1 MSHPPTTSNSL
12 DTRIVVSSL
21 WVATMIAVAFVDIFG
36 LFRPDIRAQ
45 IESGSIYVF
54 EIGQGFLLGAIIY
67 VLIPTLMIPLTLV
80 LPRRANRLT
89 NIIVASLFMVTIIG
103 GAIGE
108 WGYYVLG
115 SAFEA
120 ILLVGV
126 IVLAARWTKSAL
138 LAEKAL

>member
-1 MSHPPTTSNSL
+1 MSRPPTTNNSL

-45 IESGSIYVF
+45 IESGTIYVF

-89 NIIVASLFMVTIIG
+89 NIIVASLFLATIIG

-126 IVLAARWTKSAL
+126 IVLTARWTKPAL
-138 LAEKAL
+138 LADKAL

>member
-1 MSHPPTTSNSL
+1 
-12 DTRIVVSSL
+12 
-21 WVATMIAVAFVDIFG
+21 MIAVAFVDIFG

-45 IESGSIYVF
+45 IENGTIYIF

-67 VLIPTLMIPLTLV
+67 VLIPTLMIPLSLV

-89 NIIVASLFMVTIIG
+89 NIIVASLFLVTIIG

-120 ILLVGV
+120 VLLIGV
-126 IVLAARWTKSAL
+126 IILAARWRNPALSA
-138 LAEKAL
+138 E

>member
-1 MSHPPTTSNSL
+1 MSDLPTAHDSL
-12 DTRIVVSSL
+12 DTRLVVSSL
-21 WVATMIAVAFVDIFG
+21 WIATMIAVAFVDIFG

-45 IESGSIYVF
+45 IENGTIYVF
-54 EIGQGFLLGAIIY
+54 DIGQGFLLGAIIY

-89 NIIVASLFMVTIIG
+89 NIIVASLFLVTIIG

-108 WGYYVLG
+108 WSYYVAG

-126 IVLAARWTKSAL
+126 IILAARWTKPAL
-138 LAEKAL
+138 LTEKGL

>member
-1 MSHPPTTSNSL
+1 MSQPPTINTSL

-21 WVATMIAVAFVDIFG
+21 WSATMIAVAFVDIFG

-45 IESGSIYVF
+45 IENGTIYIF

-67 VLIPTLMIPLTLV
+67 VLIPTLMIPLSLV

-89 NIIVASLFMVTIIG
+89 NIIVASLFLVTIIG

-120 ILLVGV
+120 VLLIGV
-126 IVLAARWTKSAL
+126 IILAARWRNPALSA
-138 LAEKAL
+138 E

>member
-21 WVATMIAVAFVDIFG
+21 WVATMITVAFVDIFG

-45 IESGSIYVF
+45 IENGTIYVF

-126 IVLAARWTKSAL
+126 LVLAARWTKPAV

>member
-1 MSHPPTTSNSL
+1 MSQPPTIDTSL

-21 WVATMIAVAFVDIFG
+21 WSATMIAVAFVDIFG

-45 IESGSIYVF
+45 IENGTIYIF

-67 VLIPTLMIPLTLV
+67 VLIPTLMIPLSLV

-89 NIIVASLFMVTIIG
+89 NIIVASLFLVTIIG

-120 ILLVGV
+120 VLLIGV
-126 IVLAARWTKSAL
+126 IILAARWRNPALSA
-138 LAEKAL
+138 E

>member
-1 MSHPPTTSNSL
+1 MSQPPTINTSL

-21 WVATMIAVAFVDIFG
+21 WSATMIAVAFVDIFG

-45 IESGSIYVF
+45 IENGTIYIF
-54 EIGQGFLLGAIIY
+54 EIGQDFLLGAIIY
-67 VLIPTLMIPLTLV
+67 VLIPTLMIPLSLV

-89 NIIVASLFMVTIIG
+89 NIIVASLFLVTIIG

-120 ILLVGV
+120 VLLIGV
-126 IVLAARWTKSAL
+126 IILAARWRNPALSA
-138 LAEKAL
+138 E

>member
-1 MSHPPTTSNSL
+1 MSHPPTTNNSL

-45 IESGSIYVF
+45 IESGTIYVF

-80 LPRRANRLT
+80 LPHRANRLT

-126 IVLAARWTKSAL
+126 IVLTARWTKPAL
-138 LAEKAL
+138 LADKAL

>member
-1 MSHPPTTSNSL
+1 MTYPSAAHHRL
-12 DTRIVVSSL
+12 DPRLVVSSL
-21 WVATMIAVAFVDIFG
+21 WIATMIAVAFVDIFG

-45 IESGSIYVF
+45 IENGTIYVF

-67 VLIPTLMIPLTLV
+67 VLIPTLMIPLTLA

-89 NIIVASLFMVTIIG
+89 NIIVASAFLITVIG

-120 ILLVGV
+120 VLLAAIL
-126 IVLAARWTKSAL
+126 VLATRWRKPAL
-138 LAEKAL
+138 VQ

>member
-54 EIGQGFLLGAIIY
+54 EISQGFLLGAIIY

-126 IVLAARWTKSAL
+126 IVLAARWTNPAL
-138 LAEKAL
+138 LADKAL

>member
-1 MSHPPTTSNSL
+1 MFRPPTTNNSL

-45 IESGSIYVF
+45 IESGTIYVF

-80 LPRRANRLT
+80 LPRQANRLT
-89 NIIVASLFMVTIIG
+89 NIIVASLFLVTIIG

-126 IVLAARWTKSAL
+126 IVLTARWTKPAL
-138 LAEKAL
+138 LTDKAL

>member
-126 IVLAARWTKSAL
+126 LVLAARWTKPAV

>member
-1 MSHPPTTSNSL
+1 MSHPPTTSNSF

-21 WVATMIAVAFVDIFG
+21 WVATMIAVAFVDIFS

-126 IVLAARWTKSAL
+126 IVLAARWTKPAV

>member
-1 MSHPPTTSNSL
+1 MTYPSAAHHRL
-12 DTRIVVSSL
+12 DPRLIVSSL
-21 WVATMIAVAFVDIFG
+21 WIATMIAVAFVDIFG

-45 IESGSIYVF
+45 IETGTIYVF

-67 VLIPTLMIPLTLV
+67 VLIPTVMIPLTLV

-89 NIIVASLFMVTIIG
+89 NIVVGSLFLVTVIG

-120 ILLVGV
+120 VL
-126 IVLAARWTKSAL
+126 LAAIIILAMLWRKPAL
-138 LAEKAL
+138 AG

>member
-1 MSHPPTTSNSL
+1 MSQPPIINNSL

-21 WVATMIAVAFVDIFG
+21 WSATMIAVAFVDIFG

-45 IESGSIYVF
+45 IENGTIYVF
-54 EIGQGFLLGAIIY
+54 DIGQGFLLGAIIY
-67 VLIPTLMIPLTLV
+67 VLIPTLMIPLSLV

-89 NIIVASLFMVTIIG
+89 NIIVASLFLMTIIG

-115 SAFEA
+115 SAFEGV
-120 ILLVGV
+120 LLLGV
-126 IVLAARWTKSAL
+126 IILAARWTNPAL
-138 LAEKAL
+138 VAE

>member
-1 MSHPPTTSNSL
+1 MSQPPTINTSL

-21 WVATMIAVAFVDIFG
+21 WSATMIAVAFVDIFG

-45 IESGSIYVF
+45 IENGTIYIF

-67 VLIPTLMIPLTLV
+67 VLIPTLMIPLSLV

-89 NIIVASLFMVTIIG
+89 NIIVASLFLVTIIG

-108 WGYYVLG
+108 WGYYVFG
-115 SAFEA
+115 SVFEA
-120 ILLVGV
+120 VLLMGV
-126 IVLAARWTKSAL
+126 IILAARWRTPALSA
-138 LAEKAL
+138 E

>member
-1 MSHPPTTSNSL
+1 MSHPPTTNTSL

-21 WVATMIAVAFVDIFG
+21 WVASMIAVAFVDIFG

-45 IESGSIYVF
+45 IENGTLYIF
-54 EIGQGFLLGAIIY
+54 EIGPSFLLGSIIY
-67 VLIPTLMIPLTLV
+67 VLIPTVMIPLTLV

-89 NIIVASLFMVTIIG
+89 NITVASLFVVTIIG

-108 WGYYVLG
+108 WSYYVLA
-115 SAFEA
+115 SVLET

-126 IVLAARWTKSAL
+126 IVLATRWTKPAL

>member
-1 MSHPPTTSNSL
+1 MSRPPTTNNSL
-12 DTRIVVSSL
+12 DARIVVSSL

-45 IESGSIYVF
+45 IENGTIYVF

-80 LPRRANRLT
+80 LPRGANRLT
-89 NIIVASLFMVTIIG
+89 NIIVASLFLVTIIG

-108 WGYYVLG
+108 WSYYVLG

-120 ILLVGV
+120 VLLVGV
-126 IVLAARWTKSAL
+126 IILATRWRKPSL
-138 LAEKAL
+138 LAEKAI

>member
-126 IVLAARWTKSAL
+126 IVLAARWTNPAL

>member
-1 MSHPPTTSNSL
+1 MSRPPTTNNSL

-45 IESGSIYVF
+45 IESGTIYVF

-80 LPRRANRLT
+80 LPRQANRLT
-89 NIIVASLFMVTIIG
+89 NIIVASLFLVTIIG

-126 IVLAARWTKSAL
+126 IVLTARWTKPAL
-138 LAEKAL
+138 LADKAL

>member
-1 MSHPPTTSNSL
+1 MTYPAAPQHPL
-12 DTRIVVSSL
+12 DPRIVVSSL
-21 WVATMIAVAFVDIFG
+21 WVALMIAVAFVDIFG

-45 IESGSIYVF
+45 IENGTIYIF
-54 EIGQGFLLGAIIY
+54 DIGQGFLLGAMIY

-89 NIIVASLFMVTIIG
+89 NIIVASLFLITVIG

-115 SAFEA
+115 STFEA
-120 ILLVGV
+120 VLLGGI
-126 IVLAARWTKSAL
+126 IVMAMKWKAQALAG
-138 LAEKAL
+138 

>member
-1 MSHPPTTSNSL
+1 MSQTPTINTSL

-21 WVATMIAVAFVDIFG
+21 WSATMIAVAFVDIFG

-45 IESGSIYVF
+45 IENGTIYIF

-67 VLIPTLMIPLTLV
+67 VLIPTLMIPLSLV

-89 NIIVASLFMVTIIG
+89 NIIVASLFLVTIIG

-120 ILLVGV
+120 VLLIGV
-126 IVLAARWTKSAL
+126 IILATRWRNPALSA
-138 LAEKAL
+138 E

>member
-1 MSHPPTTSNSL
+1 MSYPPTTSNSL

-21 WVATMIAVAFVDIFG
+21 WVASIIAVAFVDIFG

-45 IESGSIYVF
+45 IENGTIYVF

-80 LPRRANRLT
+80 LPRGANRLT
-89 NIIVASLFMVTIIG
+89 NIIVASLFLVTIIG

-108 WGYYVLG
+108 WSYYVLG

-120 ILLVGV
+120 VLLVGV
-126 IVLAARWTKSAL
+126 IILATRWRKPSL
-138 LAEKAL
+138 LAEKAI

>member
-1 MSHPPTTSNSL
+1 MSHPPTTYNSL

-21 WVATMIAVAFVDIFG
+21 WVATMITVAFVDIFG

-45 IESGSIYVF
+45 IENGTIYVF

-67 VLIPTLMIPLTLV
+67 VVIPTLMIPLTLV
-80 LPRRANRLT
+80 LPRRVNRLT
-89 NIIVASLFMVTIIG
+89 NIIVASVFVVTIIG

-108 WGYYVLG
+108 WGYYILG
-115 SAFEA
+115 STVEA

-126 IVLAARWTKSAL
+126 IVLTARWTKPAL
-138 LAEKAL
+138 LAEKAR

>member
-1 MSHPPTTSNSL
+1 MTYPSAAHHRL
-12 DTRIVVSSL
+12 DPRLVVSSL
-21 WVATMIAVAFVDIFG
+21 WIATMIAVAFVDNFG

-45 IESGSIYVF
+45 IENGTIYVF

-67 VLIPTLMIPLTLV
+67 VLIPTLMIPLTLA

-89 NIIVASLFMVTIIG
+89 NIIVASAFLITVID

-120 ILLVGV
+120 VLLAAI
-126 IVLAARWTKSAL
+126 IVLATRWRKPAL
-138 LAEKAL
+138 AQ

>member
-1 MSHPPTTSNSL
+1 MSYKPTVDESL
-12 DTRIVVSSL
+12 DTRVVVSSL
-21 WVATMIAVAFVDIFG
+21 WIATMIAWAFVDIFG

-45 IESGSIYVF
+45 IESGTIYVF

-67 VLIPTLMIPLTLV
+67 VLIPTVMIPLTLV

-89 NIIVASLFMVTIIG
+89 NIIVATAFLVTIVG

-115 SAFEA
+115 SAVEA
-120 ILLVGV
+120 ILLLSV
-126 IVLAARWTKSAL
+126 IILASRWSKPKVFAANEL
-138 LAEKAL
+138 